1 MSISISFN
9 KNKKSKKMRTL
20 ITVFVAL
27 LTTTVFS
34 QGKLEKDTGRFEE
47 IKVFDGISVT
57 LVKSDKNKVVIT
69 GEDADKV
76 AIVNKN
82 GRLKIRMEI
91 DRIFSGYKTFAT
103 VYYNGR
109 LNLIDVNENAS
120 VSGDDF
126 IEQISLQ
133 LRAQEGGE
141 IDVKAD
147 VQRLSIKSVTGGK
160 IEASGDAVNQTINVN
175 TGGNYEGDNL
185 KTEQTTVSVN
195 AGGSAY
201 VNASEYVKATVKAG
215 GVIRIYGKPKLI
227 DKKRLFGG
235 RIIEQ

>member
-1 MSISISFN
+1 MVLVVLISTN
-9 KNKKSKKMRTL
+9 
-20 ITVFVAL
+20 
-27 LTTTVFS
+27 VFS
-34 QGKLEKDTGRFEE
+34 QDKLEKDTGRFDE

-69 GEDADKV
+69 GKDADRV
-76 AIVNKN
+76 AVVNKN

-91 DRIFSGYKTFAT
+91 NRIFSGFETFAT
-103 VYYNGR
+103 VYYNGQI
-109 LNLIDVNENAS
+109 NLIDVNENAS

-126 IEQISLQ
+126 IEQISLE

-141 IDVKAD
+141 INVKAA

-160 IEASGDAVNQTINVN
+160 IETEGDAVNQTINVN

-201 VNASEYVKATVKAG
+201 INASEYVKASVKAG
-215 GVIRIYGKPKLI
+215 GVIRIYGKPKVI
-227 DKKRLFGG
+227 DKKRLLGG